1 MRRLARRAH
10 GTRRGMV
17 DHSASEVARG
27 RKGSGLLDRGQDG
40 RWCSKCNRNSFLK
53 KLLYQLHGEWSV
65 GEQER
70 ERGNAD
76 AIAGFQRR
84 PGWTGRGPVTEGT
97 GSNWNEEYFDSCCD
111 LLTDGFGVRLSGEQL
126 CSNSPVGGSQGAT
139 VITPTLRVNMIR
151 GPFTKEKNEQS
162 LKWLL

>member
-40 RWCSKCNRNSFLK
+40 RLCSKCNRNSFFK

-65 GEQER
+65 GSRSGNGEMQTLLQGS
-70 ERGNAD
+70 RGD
-76 AIAGFQRR
+76 QGGLAGDR
-84 PGWTGRGPVTEGT
+84 
-97 GSNWNEEYFDSCCD
+97 
-111 LLTDGFGVRLSGEQL
+111 
-126 CSNSPVGGSQGAT
+126 
-139 VITPTLRVNMIR
+139 
-151 GPFTKEKNEQS
+151 
-162 LKWLL
+162 